1 MQIQGKLCETGQA
14 ATVTIEGSQIVAVE
28 TADGGMGKLDVATR
42 PVAHPLR
49 GYPPRRPV
57 SERSDVWIAPG
68 FIDLQLNGYGG
79 FDFNRRLWREAPPA
93 DAVTRIVDL
102 AARAGTA
109 MLLPTICTNSH
120 EAMVE
125 GLRDVV
131 RAREADP
138 KLAAAIP
145 AIHVEGPYLA
155 SEDGPRGA
163 HPLEH
168 VRNPDWE
175 EFSRFQEAAGGLIK
189 LLTLAPERE
198 GALSFIEKLA
208 ETGVVIAI
216 GHTGASPEQ
225 IRDAVKAGARLSTH
239 LGNGAHAQI
248 ARHPNY
254 IWEQL
259 ACDDLSASIIAD
271 GHHLPASVV
280 KCFARVK
287 GPERL
292 CLVSDAVSLGG
303 CKPGVYSGGRHEV
316 LPTGKVVL
324 AGTPYLAGAGHLLD
338 TCVANALRFTDLG
351 MAGVVRA
358 AATNPARLLGLDDHK
373 GRVAPGY
380 DADLTLFRV
389 PEGDGALE
397 IMGTYRQGERAFG
410 RSGVG
415 AVSSD
420 RSDRSDRADRSLTA

>member
-1 MQIQGKLCETGQA
+1 MQTQIRGRLCETGQT
-14 ATVTIEGSQIVAVE
+14 ATVIIEGSQIVAVE
-28 TADGGMGKLDVATR
+28 REGAEERASAPGSFQNPNA
-42 PVAHPLR
+42 
-49 GYPPRRPV
+49 RRAPEIQN
-57 SERSDVWIAPG
+57 SAAWIAPG

-79 FDFNRRLWREAPPA
+79 FDFNRRLWREAPA
-93 DAVTRIVDL
+93 VDAAARIGEM

-131 RAREADP
+131 RACATDP
-138 KLAAAIP
+138 GLAAAIP

-168 VRNPDWE
+168 VRDPDWE
-175 EFSRFQEAAGGLIK
+175 EFQRFQEAAGGLIK
-189 LLTLAPERE
+189 LLTLAPERD
-198 GALSFIEKLA
+198 GALAFIEKA
-208 ETGVVIAI
+208 TAAGVVIAI
-216 GHTGASPEQ
+216 GHTGASPER
-225 IRDAVKAGARLSTH
+225 IREAVKAGARLSTH

-259 ACDDLSASIIAD
+259 ACDDLFASIIAD

-303 CKPGVYSGGRHEV
+303 CKPGVYSNGRHEV
-316 LPTGKVVL
+316 LPSGKVVL

-358 AATNPARLLGLDDHK
+358 AATNPARLLGLERK
-373 GRVAPGY
+373 GHIAPGY

-389 PEGDGALE
+389 PEGDGPLE
-397 IMGTYRQGERAFG
+397 IVGTYREGERA
-410 RSGVG
+410 
-415 AVSSD
+415 
-420 RSDRSDRADRSLTA
+420 